1 MRFSRSTRFVATVTG
16 AFALS
21 LLTGPLLAAPER
33 RASSPRVAPRSLAQ
47 PKVGVV
53 SSGRQLR
60 AKSATAYWTP
70 RRMAN
75 AKPVRL
81 AKAGRLHAASAP
93 KARAARRVVRIPGTL
108 GAAAGGAGS
117 SGEEPTP
124 LHATSVPRP
133 YTNYPD
139 RLNGK
144 VFFSKPGG
152 NFVCSG
158 TAVNSENKSIVWTA
172 GHCVEDGSSGGFHSN
187 WVFVPAYN
195 SSSGAQRPYGTWSAK
210 ELWTTSAWAS
220 TGNFRQDVGA
230 VVVNRVNNIRL
241 VDRIGGQGIKFN
253 ASRNLTYNSFGY
265 PQASPFNGLFQWR
278 CNSGYLGSDSPPGSG
293 PLTMKI
299 HCNMTGGSSGGGWLT
314 GLNSSGLGFV
324 TSVNSYGYS
333 SLPDNMFGPYH
344 GAAAKGLYDAV
355 RNRPA

>member
-108 GAAAGGAGS
+108 GAGGAGS

-158 TAVNSENKSIVWTA
+158 TAVNSENI
-172 GHCVEDGSSGGFHSN
+172 
-187 WVFVPAYN
+187 
-195 SSSGAQRPYGTWSAK
+195 
-210 ELWTTSAWAS
+210 
-220 TGNFRQDVGA
+220 
-230 VVVNRVNNIRL
+230 
-241 VDRIGGQGIKFN
+241 
-253 ASRNLTYNSFGY
+253 
-265 PQASPFNGLFQWR
+265 
-278 CNSGYLGSDSPPGSG
+278 
-293 PLTMKI
+293 
-299 HCNMTGGSSGGGWLT
+299 
-314 GLNSSGLGFV
+314 
-324 TSVNSYGYS
+324 
-333 SLPDNMFGPYH
+333 
-344 GAAAKGLYDAV
+344 AAKHKNAAEVMDGWKKSPGHNRNMLDARWTRV
-355 RNRPA
+355 GIGMHKLSWGQAFAR